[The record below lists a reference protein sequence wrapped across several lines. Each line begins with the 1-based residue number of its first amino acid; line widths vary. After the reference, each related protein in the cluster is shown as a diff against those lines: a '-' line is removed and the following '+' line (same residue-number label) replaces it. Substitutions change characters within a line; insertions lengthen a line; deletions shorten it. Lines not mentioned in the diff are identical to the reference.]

1 MTYHGEGPVWS
12 AGWGGLRWVD
22 MLAGDVLSLVDD
34 GTIGRR
40 HVGNV
45 AAALRP
51 RRGGGAVIAV
61 ERGFTLEDAD
71 GSLRPL
77 GPLWATTSIRM
88 NDGGCDPD
96 GRFYCGSMADDKRP
110 GAAAMYRLDPD
121 GQTTRVL
128 EDLTIS
134 NGLEWSPDGLLAYY
148 NDTAT
153 HRIDV
158 FDYDRQSGLTSRRPF
173 VPLSDDDN
181 PDGLTVDAEGGVW
194 TALYGGGAVHRYAPD
209 GSLSEVVE
217 VPARQVTAC
226 TFGGPKLDQ
235 LYITTS
241 RENLGP
247 DDDPLAGALFRADV
261 GVAGRPVREFAG

>member
-1 MTYHGEGPVWS
+1 
-12 AGWGGLRWVD
+12 
-22 MLAGDVLSLVDD
+22 
-34 GTIGRR
+34 
-40 HVGNV
+40 
-45 AAALRP
+45 
-51 RRGGGAVIAV
+51 
-61 ERGFTLEDAD
+61 
-71 GSLRPL
+71 
-77 GPLWATTSIRM
+77 
-88 NDGGCDPD
+88 
-96 GRFYCGSMADDKRP
+96 MADDKRP

-121 GQTTRVL
+121 GETTRVL

-134 NGLEWSPDGLLAYY
+134 NGLEWSPDGSLAYY

-173 VPLSDDDN
+173 VPLSDEDN

-194 TALYGGGAVHRYAPD
+194 TALYGGGAVHRYAPN

-226 TFGGPKLDQ
+226 TFGGPRLDQ

-241 RENLGP
+241 RENLAP

-261 GVAGRPVREFAG
+261 GVAGRHVREFAG